1 MAEELPSPAPELKP
15 WYYQDWFLIPMF
27 PFWPL
32 WAVLILRSPWH
43 NGMASGAVAWAMLIV
58 GGYLI
63 LWEQLVQSRELNDVT
78 IVLILPGI
86 LFTVITQGHWFR
98 YKGVLRNSG
107 QAADSPTAVT
117 DSRQPQ
123 RSGPRRRVRRRASR
137 TGGDRGRR
145 R

>member
-107 QAADSPTAVT
+107 QEADSPTAVT
-117 DSRQPQ
+117 ESRQPQ

>member
-1 MAEELPSPAPELKP
+1 MPEELPSAPPELKP

-43 NGMASGAVAWAMLIV
+43 DGIASGAVAWAMLIV

-63 LWEQLVQSRELNDVT
+63 GWEQLVRSRGLNEVT
-78 IVLILPGI
+78 VVLILPGL
-86 LFTVITQGHWFR
+86 LFTAITQVHWFWHKR
-98 YKGVLRNSG
+98 LLGADG
-107 QAADSPTAVT
+107 QPVDSPTPVT
-117 DSRQPQ
+117 GSLPQ
-123 RSGPRRRVRRRASR
+123 RNSGPRRRSRRRASW
-137 TGGDRGRR
+137 TGGAGGRR

>member
-1 MAEELPSPAPELKP
+1 MPEELPSPPPELKP

-43 NGMASGAVAWAMLIV
+43 NGLASGAVAWAMLIV

-63 LWEQLVQSRELNDVT
+63 GWEQLVRSRGLNDVT
-78 IVLILPGI
+78 IVLILPGL
-86 LFTVITQGHWFR
+86 LFTAITQVQWFR
-98 YKGVLRNSG
+98 HKRLLKASG
-107 QAADSPTAVT
+107 PEVDSTRAIAGSLPPR
-117 DSRQPQ
+117 S
-123 RSGPRRRVRRRASR
+123 SGPRRRSRRRSSR
-137 TGGDRGRR
+137 TGGASGRR